1 MITTYKAAP
10 DIDVL
15 TSSFPI
21 PGFGLVPI
29 NAFVLHGP
37 EPVLVDTG
45 AVVEREEFMTALRS
59 VIDPAD
65 LKWIWLT
72 HTDFD
77 HIGAL
82 PQLLDENVDLR
93 IITTFLGVGIM
104 SLNAPLPM
112 DRVHLL
118 NPGERIVVGDRTL
131 TAVKPPA
138 FDNPSTTGFHD
149 DKSGAL
155 FSSDCFGALLS
166 AVPDNA
172 AELTDDEL
180 RQGQVFWATVDS
192 PWLHKVD
199 TAAFARELDGIRA
212 DRADDDPEQP
222 STRRLRQHDGPTA
235 GVPRG
240 RPVSAA
246 LRRTRSSGTGTNAD
260 RDDGW
265 SNPVVPGRRA
275 RTVGPRQPEQTTAS
289 RARRRRSTRR
299 NPARRG
305 RTFRHTRRCRYGR
318 PRQAPAPMSLYC
330 SSVRATARAN
340 GCLLTPEPTARRS
353 HACAPTADS
362 GELLPLLGRTQIASS
377 AL

>member
-65 LKWIWLT
+65 LRWIWLT

-82 PQLLDENVDLR
+82 PQLLDENVGVR

-104 SLNAPLPM
+104 SLTAPLPM
-112 DRVHLL
+112 DRVYLL

-166 AVPDNA
+166 AVPENA
-172 AELTDDEL
+172 ADLSDDEL

-199 TAAFARELDGIRA
+199 TAAFARELAGIRA
-212 DRADDDPEQP
+212 IEPTMILSSHLPAAPGSMIDRLLASLEAVPSAHPFVAPDQAALEQLL
-222 STRRLRQHDGPTA
+222 TEMTA
-235 GVPRG
+235 G
-240 RPVSAA
+240 
-246 LRRTRSSGTGTNAD
+246 
-260 RDDGW
+260 
-265 SNPVVPGRRA
+265 
-275 RTVGPRQPEQTTAS
+275 
-289 RARRRRSTRR
+289 
-299 NPARRG
+299 
-305 RTFRHTRRCRYGR
+305 
-318 PRQAPAPMSLYC
+318 AP
-330 SSVRATARAN
+330 
-340 GCLLTPEPTARRS
+340 
-353 HACAPTADS
+353 
-362 GELLPLLGRTQIASS
+362 Q
-377 AL
+377 